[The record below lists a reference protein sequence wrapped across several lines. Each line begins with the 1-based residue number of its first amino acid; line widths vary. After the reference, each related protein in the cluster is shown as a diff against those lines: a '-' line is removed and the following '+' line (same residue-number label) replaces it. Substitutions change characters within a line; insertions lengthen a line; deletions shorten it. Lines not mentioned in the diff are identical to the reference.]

1 MECQDIAIF
10 IVVLCLVGPLLCF
23 VKYTLLGSVLVYS
36 TVKTLCM
43 VVLCVQMYVSLEF
56 QAIEGHP

>member
-23 VKYTLLGSVLVYS
+23 VKKMLGSVLVYS
-36 TVKTLCM
+36 TVKHFVWLFCVCRCM
-43 VVLCVQMYVSLEF
+43 FHWTFES
-56 QAIEGHP
+56 

>member
-36 TVKTLCM
+36 TVKHFVWLFCVCRCM
-43 VVLCVQMYVSLEF
+43 FHWSF
-56 QAIEGHP
+56 KP